1 MTLLQAS
8 IRYDTSLFGRPVI
21 AYFFYIFF
29 HQAIH
34 VEAPLCLLKLE
45 FLLPEE
51 KFVSS
56 VEEAEKTLQQEK
68 QQLQRKQNVKE
79 TLKKH
84 KVCLIFLWVA
94 KQHFFLMYST
104 ALKELS
110 CRKWNSNHTP
120 IQLVHFIILFFN
132 SNYSMKVHFD
142 QPASSVLRQCKSWQ
156 KTLTN

>member
-1 MTLLQAS
+1 MTLLQAN

-84 KVCLIFLWVA
+84 KVCL
-94 KQHFFLMYST
+94 
-104 ALKELS
+104 
-110 CRKWNSNHTP
+110 
-120 IQLVHFIILFFN
+120 
-132 SNYSMKVHFD
+132 
-142 QPASSVLRQCKSWQ
+142 
-156 KTLTN
+156 KTYYFMGS